1 MPVFI
6 TTSDGVSALS
16 FPFPSRSFSYFWK
29 AAANFE
35 NRKKLPLRLSDHF
48 LLFSFFGFRYN
59 KAMKIT
65 LNKQDKKKFDE
76 MLNVGYDNISTSEM
90 TNSFLDENYDA
101 LSKEAIDM
109 LKNEYGYEDEDAME
123 EAFYRFLGLESQD
136 PEVMKL
142 RECNNFGHL
151 LHLKEDEFLHH
162 PFNQIPIKEAVL
174 GPYQLKYNAFLPY
187 EIFNEDD
194 TIGNEENNFAEIT
207 YLGYFTKKVP
217 YLMLTQKNEIWM
229 SVTPH
234 EIKTMKEEIA
244 SAKGRVLTF
253 GLGLGYYAF
262 EVSNKEEVE
271 SVTIIEKD
279 SQVISLFE
287 KNILPSFKHK
297 EKIKI
302 IKQDAFCYFKNQL
315 KNDMYDTIFVDIYH
329 TAEDALPLYIRFKQS
344 ERQYKID
351 SVHYWIEKS
360 ILCYIRRYF
369 LVLFE
374 ECLNGYTSEDYKP
387 REDDESKVLSLFYS
401 NMKDMEFT
409 SFEEIKNFMKDE
421 NIKKFVYQLK

>member
-1 MPVFI
+1 
-6 TTSDGVSALS
+6 
-16 FPFPSRSFSYFWK
+16 
-29 AAANFE
+29 
-35 NRKKLPLRLSDHF
+35 
-48 LLFSFFGFRYN
+48 
-59 KAMKIT
+59 MKIT

-90 TNSFLDENYDA
+90 TNSFLNENYDA

-194 TIGNEENNFAEIT
+194 TIGNEENNFAETT

-234 EIKTMKEEIA
+234 EIKTMKKEIA

-344 ERQYKID
+344 ERKYKIGK
-351 SVHYWIEKS
+351 VHYWIEES

-387 REDDESKVLSLFYS
+387 GEDDESKVLSLFYS

>member
-1 MPVFI
+1 
-6 TTSDGVSALS
+6 
-16 FPFPSRSFSYFWK
+16 
-29 AAANFE
+29 
-35 NRKKLPLRLSDHF
+35 
-48 LLFSFFGFRYN
+48 
-59 KAMKIT
+59 MKIT

-76 MLNVGYDNISTSEM
+76 LLNVGYDNISTSEM
-90 TNSFLDENYDA
+90 TNSFLEENYDA
-101 LSKEAIDM
+101 LSKEAIDI
-109 LKNEYGYEDEDAME
+109 LKAEYGYEEEDAVE
-123 EAFYRFLGLESQD
+123 EAFYRFLGLESGD

-142 RECNNFGHL
+142 RENNNFGHL
-151 LHLKEDEFLHH
+151 THLKEDEFLHH
-162 PFNQIPIKEAVL
+162 PFNRISIKEAVL

-194 TIGNEENNFAEIT
+194 TIGKEENNFAEIT
-207 YLGYFTKKVP
+207 SLGYFTKKVP

-244 SAKGRVLTF
+244 SAKGKVLTF

-262 EVSNKEEVE
+262 EVSNKKEVE

-302 IKQDAFCYFKNQL
+302 IKQDAFSFFRSEL
-315 KNDMYDTIFVDIYH
+315 KNGLFDTIFVDIYH
-329 TAEDALPLYIRFKQS
+329 TAEDALPLYIRFRQY
-344 ERQYKID
+344 ERQYGIKNIR
-351 SVHYWIEKS
+351 YWIEKS

-374 ECLNGYTSEDYKP
+374 ECLNGYTSEDYNP
-387 REDDESKVLSLFYS
+387 SEESESKILSLFYS
-401 NMKDMEFT
+401 NMKDMKFT
-409 SFEEIKNFMKDE
+409 SYEEIMNFIKDE
-421 NIKKFVYQLK
+421 SIKTFIYQMK